1 VRELDCNRAREEFHR
16 NFTERGEL
24 GAGLVIFH
32 RGEEVLQVHGGWCDR
47 QRTAPWTE
55 ETAVLVWSATKGPA
69 AAALL
74 HALERRGAP
83 VETKVAEVWPEFAA
97 AGKEHVTI
105 ADVLSHRAGLAGLA
119 TLDRS
124 VSLFD
129 HEAVAAALAAQKPL
143 WPPGTAHGYGPR
155 TYGFLLDELVRRL
168 TGMQLGRYWRQ
179 EFAEPMALR
188 FFIGTE
194 PEDLHD
200 IANIYAAPAGP
211 PAPEDEAFN
220 AAFADRESITARA
233 FATPMGLPGV
243 SAMNTLPFR
252 MASLPAFGG
261 IGTARAL
268 AKFYALLGNGGEWDG
283 RRFFAEETVRMMERV
298 LSSGLDLTLCKETA
312 FSVGFM
318 LDPVDAHGV
327 KKRRLFGPSS
337 RAFGHPGAGGSIA
350 FADRENGV
358 ALAYV
363 MNQME
368 PGVLPGGKA
377 GAIMGALYG

>member
-24 GAGLVIFH
+24 GAALVIFR

-69 AAALL
+69 AATLL
-74 HALERRGAP
+74 HALEKHGVP
-83 VETKVAEVWPEFAA
+83 VTTRVAEVWPEFAA
-97 AGKEHVTI
+97 AGKENVTI
-105 ADVLSHRAGLAGLA
+105 ADVMSHRSGLAGLA
-119 TLDRS
+119 TLNRN

-129 HEAVAAALAAQKPL
+129 HDAVAAALAAQEPL

-168 TGMQLGRYWRQ
+168 TGIELGRYWRQ
-179 EFAEPMALR
+179 EFAEPMGLR
-188 FFIGTE
+188 FFIGAE

-200 IANIYAAPAGP
+200 IANVYAAPAGP
-211 PAPEDEAFN
+211 PAREDEPFQTAFT
-220 AAFADRESITARA
+220 DRETITARA

-252 MASLPAFGG
+252 LASLPAFGG

-268 AKFYALLGNGGEWDG
+268 AKFYAMLASGGEWNG
-283 RRFFAEETVRMMERV
+283 RRFLAEETIGRMEQV
-298 LSSGLDLTLCKETA
+298 LSCGWDLSLCKETA

-318 LDPVDAHGV
+318 LDPVDAHGA
-327 KKRRLFGPSS
+327 KKRRLFGPSL

-368 PGVLPGGKA
+368 SGVLPGGKA